1 MLRRAGWLLREKPS
15 SLLGGFPSC
24 ALRRYASSDHGR
36 RQKLRHSTRMYEQQ
50 QEIQYAMGAG
60 VTGEGGEQQHQQQVV
75 IPGLTLLAAAQA
87 QARVDGQVRTE
98 GIVLQTV
105 T

>member
-1 MLRRAGWLLREKPS
+1 MLRRAGSLLREKHS
-15 SLLGGFPSC
+15 SLTLGVPSC
-24 ALRRYASSDHGR
+24 AFRRYGSSDHGR

-50 QEIQYAMGAG
+50 QEIPYAMGAG
-60 VTGEGGEQQHQQQVV
+60 VTADGGQQQQVV

-87 QARVDGQVRTE
+87 QARAIGQGQTDGV
-98 GIVLQTV
+98 VLQTA